1 MRNFTPT
8 FTVLLFLSMVS
19 GCTSVK
25 RFKSADYKGEENSLV
40 DMSLFSTR
48 LQQPLPGKSTHN
60 LWDLSAG
67 AQTRLIQILDE
78 RYSENEEFT
87 GALNHKYMPGDFSLP
102 LDLTQNTL
110 QMVFT
115 ISRNKDYADIGD
127 AGGIFSP
134 ADRIEYLKFS
144 LELPSEYKLHFTGW
158 NRYTTEYG
166 EMEIADM
173 SFSRNVNLGADISTK
188 GAGLDVQSTS
198 GRKEDQQIKSRYL
211 KLNGRISPKRLE
223 MEAEGSRETDLSG
236 NVLADVSLQFDAFPE
251 KVLIPVFTFLDN
263 NRLPHLAG
271 LNFADIL
278 VPRIKELPDSIMAS
292 LKMEYIYRHV
302 RSGWKS
308 FQEWDDRV
316 DYYSGEVS
324 KQVILFNK
332 SDYTPSLYCLGTDV
346 EEKRAIKIRS
356 VSGMD
361 YPLQFVDYRD
371 AAMFLEWL
379 LLQTG
384 GESAQNPSKTIK
396 AAGHSLIWNGQPLSQ
411 NLFKSMKE
419 VKVVPVY

>member
-1 MRNFTPT
+1 MKNFTPI
-8 FTVLLFLSMVS
+8 FTGLFCLSLIS

-48 LQQPLPGKSTHN
+48 LQHPLPGNSAQN

-78 RYSENEEFT
+78 RYPENGEFS
-87 GALNHKYMPGDFSLP
+87 GALNHEYVPVDFSLP

-115 ISRNKDYADIGD
+115 ITRNKDYASIGD
-127 AGGIFSP
+127 AGGKFSP
-134 ADRIEYLKFS
+134 ADRIEFLKFS
-144 LELPSEYKLHFTGW
+144 LELPGEYGLRFTGW
-158 NRYTTEYG
+158 NRYATEYG
-166 EMEIADM
+166 ELEIADM
-173 SFSRNVNLGADISTK
+173 SFSRNIDLGGDISAK
-188 GAGLDVQSTS
+188 GAGLDLKTTS

-211 KLNGRISPKRLE
+211 KLNGRISPERIE

-236 NVLADVSLQFDAFPE
+236 NVLADVSLQFEAFPE
-251 KVLIPVFTFLDN
+251 KITLPVFTA
-263 NRLPHLAG
+263 PGEAYPPGITG
-271 LNFADIL
+271 LSFVDIL

-316 DYYSGEVS
+316 DYYSGEVR
-324 KQVILFNK
+324 KQLVLFNR
-332 SDYTPSLYCLGTDV
+332 SDYTPSLYCLGTD
-346 EEKRAIKIRS
+346 EKEKRAIKIRS

-361 YPLQFVDYRD
+361 YPLQFVDYRY
-371 AAMFLEWL
+371 AARFLEWL
-379 LLQTG
+379 LLQAG
-384 GESAQNPSKTIK
+384 GEPAQKTSKTIK
-396 AAGHSLIWNGQPLSQ
+396 AAGFTLLWNGQHLTREMIQ
-411 NLFKSMKE
+411 TMKE
-419 VKVVPVY
+419 LKVLPVY